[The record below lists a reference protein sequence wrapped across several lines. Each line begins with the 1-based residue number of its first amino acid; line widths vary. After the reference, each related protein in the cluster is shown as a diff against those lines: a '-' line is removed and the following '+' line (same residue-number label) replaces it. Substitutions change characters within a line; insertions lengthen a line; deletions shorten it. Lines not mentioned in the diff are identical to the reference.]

1 MSQKMYVERRTYQ
14 GTLFI
19 ISILKVVIVA
29 SVMIKIS
36 PLSSESLDMF
46 WEEESNVLH
55 KLFSGEIIVTS
66 YLEGREDFVQEA
78 FVQVEGNEA
87 EEMSVKQGEHL
98 VPHRLLQNLI
108 KI

>member
-1 MSQKMYVERRTYQ
+1 MKNQSSFEIKENQKVNH
-14 GTLFI
+14 GGD
-19 ISILKVVIVA
+19 SKIL
-29 SVMIKIS
+29 

-46 WEEESNVLH
+46 REEESDVLH
-55 KLFSGEIIVTS
+55 KLFSGEIIVTC

-98 VPHRLLQNLI
+98 VPHRLLQN
-108 KI
+108 

>member
-1 MSQKMYVERRTYQ
+1 MYVERRTYQ